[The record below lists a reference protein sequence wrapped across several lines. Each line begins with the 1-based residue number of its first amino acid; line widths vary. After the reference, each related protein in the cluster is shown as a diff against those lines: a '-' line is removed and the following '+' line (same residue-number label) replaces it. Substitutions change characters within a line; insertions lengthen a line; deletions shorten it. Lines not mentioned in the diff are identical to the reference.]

1 MEDRYPEERVIENRV
16 QVEGLD
22 IFDSNRRV
30 TRSVARA
37 LNNQVVGKVEEFF
50 NMSEDGSREKS
61 SMPHELPG
69 SSKFFNSRS
78 EFCVYRRRG
87 IEPLDGYDGT
97 TERYDGRIH
106 ERGPLSER

>member
-37 LNNQVVGKVEEFF
+37 LNNQVVGSISPKLILTFH
-50 NMSEDGSREKS
+50 SR
-61 SMPHELPG
+61 
-69 SSKFFNSRS
+69 
-78 EFCVYRRRG
+78 
-87 IEPLDGYDGT
+87 
-97 TERYDGRIH
+97 
-106 ERGPLSER
+106 